1 MSKLANNGSNN
12 TPIIRA
18 SQVDLSG
25 KEYLFDWDKWTNK
38 GFRKTLGMEYEY
50 LADFFSQLN
59 DMIVL
64 KGNKKTKQPINKE
77 PAPSKPEPK
86 GKEPEP
92 KEKDPEKKK
101 KTEHKTT
108 RERKPRPKVKIPPMP
123 AMTPQQKERETDRVM
138 RMHGVNVNNSTPERR
153 QEISNF
159 YGQFLDKTPDEI
171 SKILKDAIAKDKS
184 HKLNP
189 AVLTAL
195 DSAFTAY
202 NPDSRVGG
210 TQSKNAK
217 DTFLKIMAELG
228 SDNDKGRRIMMD
240 VIPTEHMKIVLD
252 AARSMDPN
260 NSNKEFVMP
269 YKSDL
274 HNMGIDGLVIFG
286 IQQALAKIDAND
298 LSSEKASNMLKS
310 ARANIKEV
318 REAYHDTYKANGR
331 ATKTIGKEATEASK
345 FVDKEREKVNKELYK
360 ESVEKS
366 IEEDNLAKETE
377 GMSDH
382 EKKNYEHDKQER
394 AKLSET
400 KKRLQRSKEEREGV
414 EQDAPDPTVQEPINA
429 KKYYEDRLKN
439 LEVEGEMVVPEQTTE
454 VGLQPRPS
462 TRAQQPKPNTPNQD
476 ARKKQEELENEE
488 RDM

>member
-366 IEEDNLAKETE
+366 IEEIRRAGVRRIKGATKGKGSILQGIQKLQQYEIIIDSSCINLITE
-377 GMSDH
+377 FENYAWD
-382 EKKNYEHDKQER
+382 KDKNDEGINKPIDAYNHGIDALR
-394 AKLSET
+394 YS
-400 KKRLQRSKEEREGV
+400 LQC
-414 EQDAPDPTVQEPINA
+414 
-429 KKYYEDRLKN
+429 
-439 LEVEGEMVVPEQTTE
+439 
-454 VGLQPRPS
+454 
-462 TRAQQPKPNTPNQD
+462 
-476 ARKKQEELENEE
+476 LENKSKIKTL
-488 RDM
+488 DKSAFGF